1 MRVMLAVLTMLMLPA
16 TSATAAVDYPAIVAA
31 ALDRQIIPGFRTFAA
46 RAATLVKTTDTFC
59 HGPDARGLDAVRADF
74 NGVMDAWQKV
84 QHVGIGPGDDFNRSQ
99 RVQFW
104 PDKKNSGDRQ
114 MLTLLKERNAERL
127 EGARMIVA
135 SVAVQGLPAFEM
147 LLFGKGQPERLLAK
161 DDDAAFRCRTVKA
174 IAANLTTI
182 GGEFVAEWEKPDGY
196 RAAMLNAGSIGSRY
210 TDHRQVASQLFN
222 ALHSQ
227 LQAIAEVKLGHPLGA
242 TVDEARPGRSESW
255 RAKRSLRNVLLD
267 LVALRAMF
275 VDAFLPAMASAGK
288 AAEGNRFVAA
298 VDRAI
303 ATARQFHGP
312 MEDEMTRPDG
322 WKRLSALK
330 TEIKTA
336 ARNYET
342 EIGPVLDLQIGFNAL
357 DGD

>member
-1 MRVMLAVLTMLMLPA
+1 
-16 TSATAAVDYPAIVAA
+16 
-31 ALDRQIIPGFRTFAA
+31 
-46 RAATLVKTTDTFC
+46 
-59 HGPDARGLDAVRADF
+59 
-74 NGVMDAWQKV
+74 
-84 QHVGIGPGDDFNRSQ
+84 
-99 RVQFW
+99 
-104 PDKKNSGDRQ
+104 
-114 MLTLLKERNAERL
+114 
-127 EGARMIVA
+127 
-135 SVAVQGLPAFEM
+135 
-147 LLFGKGQPERLLAK
+147 
-161 DDDAAFRCRTVKA
+161 
-174 IAANLTTI
+174 
-182 GGEFVAEWEKPDGY
+182 
-196 RAAMLNAGSIGSRY
+196 
-210 TDHRQVASQLFN
+210 
-222 ALHSQ
+222 
-227 LQAIAEVKLGHPLGA
+227 
-242 TVDEARPGRSESW
+242 
-255 RAKRSLRNVLLD
+255 
-267 LVALRAMF
+267 VALRAMF